1 MTDSLVR
8 TDLASRARYSQGAGI
23 YRVIPAAVARPRTPA
38 ELSATLTYAR
48 EHCLSVTPRGAGS
61 AMDGSNVTSGV
72 VLDLTAWDPER
83 CLIDSGQRRAFLSPA
98 LPLARLNREASAYGL
113 RLPVDPSSDA
123 WATLGGMISTNAAGP
138 RSVRAG
144 SIRRWVHGVAIHTGD
159 GYLEL
164 ARGGHRDPHHPVLA
178 RWRNGVEPLLQR
190 HEQAI
195 RERFPRVR
203 KNSAGYALDR
213 YLDDG
218 DLLDVVIG
226 SEGTLGV
233 LTDVMLDLEPVPR
246 YRASVRVA
254 VRARSDLVGS
264 IEAVRLHD
272 PATLEFLDRS
282 FLRLIAAQ
290 PLTPERPGLL
300 AEAAG
305 LLLADF
311 EGDDS
316 VEMLARATT
325 AARSAQAG
333 ALDVRIATDPG
344 EIDRLWAVRHDASPI
359 LAGLADGRRSL
370 QVIED
375 GCVPVA
381 CLAEYLDLVDAAARA
396 QRIDAVMF
404 GHAGD
409 GHVHVNLLPNLR
421 DADWRDRVRAV
432 FTAVSDAVIRL
443 GGTPS
448 GEHGAGRLR
457 AGLMEQLY
465 GPEVVECF
473 RAVKHAFDPDGLFNP
488 GVILG
493 DGRDPL
499 SQLKVGA
506 DAARL
511 PDGIEQYLQRI
522 EVEGRW
528 GESRWTQ
535 GETRDERRET

>member
-1 MTDSLVR
+1 MVKSVLR
-8 TDLASRARYSQGAGI
+8 TDLAIRARYSQGAGI
-23 YRVIPAAVARPRTPA
+23 YRVVPAAVARPTTPA
-38 ELSATLTYAR
+38 QLGATLASAR
-48 EHCLSVTPRGAGS
+48 ERGLSVTPRGAGS

-72 VLDLTAWDPER
+72 VLDLTAWNPEG
-83 CLIDSGQRRAFLSPA
+83 CVIDSGQRRAFVSPA

-113 RLPVDPSSDA
+113 RLPVDPSSGA
-123 WATLGGMISTNAAGP
+123 WATLGGMISTNASGP

-144 SIRRWVHGVAIHTGD
+144 SIRRWVRGVGIQTAD

-164 ARGGHRDPHHPVLA
+164 SRGVHPDSRHPVVA
-178 RWRNGVEPLLQR
+178 RWYRDVEPLLQR
-190 HEQAI
+190 HAQAI
-195 RERFPRVR
+195 RARFPQVR

-213 YLDDG
+213 YLDHG

-233 LTDVMLDLEPVPR
+233 LTDVTLDLEPVPR
-246 YRASVRVA
+246 YRASVRLA

-264 IEAVRLHD
+264 IEALRLHD
-272 PATLEFLDRS
+272 PATLEFLDSS
-282 FLRLIAAQ
+282 FLRVIAAQ

-300 AEAAG
+300 LEAGG

-311 EGDDS
+311 EGDDNT
-316 VEMLARATT
+316 EMIARATA

-333 ALDVRIATDPG
+333 TLDVRVATDPG
-344 EIDRLWAVRHDASPI
+344 EIDRLWAVRHGASPI

-375 GCVPVA
+375 GCVPVGH
-381 CLAEYLDLVDAAARA
+381 LAEYLDFVDAAARA

-409 GHVHVNLLPNLR
+409 GHVHVNLLPNLH
-421 DADWRDRVRAV
+421 DPDWKDRVRAV
-432 FTAVSDAVIRL
+432 FTAVSEAVIRL

-465 GPEVVECF
+465 GAEVVECF
-473 RAVKHAFDPDGLFNP
+473 RAVKRAFDPGGLFNP

-499 SQLKVGA
+499 SRLKVGT

-511 PDGIEQYLQRI
+511 PDGVDEYLLRI
-522 EVEGRW
+522 EVDARW
-528 GESRWTQ
+528 GESRWT
-535 GETRDERRET
+535 